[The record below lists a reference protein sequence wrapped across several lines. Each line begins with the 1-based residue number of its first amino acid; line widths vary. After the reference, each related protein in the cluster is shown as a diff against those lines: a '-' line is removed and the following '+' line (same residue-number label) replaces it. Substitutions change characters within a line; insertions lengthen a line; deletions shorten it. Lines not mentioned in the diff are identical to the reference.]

1 MNTTTSFPKEF
12 ALHISRNKMM
22 RIILSKILL
31 SKFWATVIMHEAMYT
46 RTRNVTSP
54 QLNVRKGVRVI
65 FGAKILAGISC

>member
-1 MNTTTSFPKEF
+1 
-12 ALHISRNKMM
+12 
-22 RIILSKILL
+22 
-31 SKFWATVIMHEAMYT
+31 MHEATYT

>member
-1 MNTTTSFPKEF
+1 MNTTSFQKEF
-12 ALHISRNKMM
+12 ASFLRIKM
-22 RIILSKILL
+22 RIILSRIFLWYVL
-31 SKFWATVIMHEAMYT
+31 MWATVIMHEAMYT